1 MKGVA
6 PKSVTLGEVYRAALP
21 FLALEMLVLVALM
34 FAPALGT
41 WLPDVLV
48 R

>member
-6 PKSVTLGEVYRAALP
+6 PKGVTLGEVYRAALP
-21 FLALEMLVLVALM
+21 FLGLELLVLVALIA
-34 FAPALGT
+34 APALGT
-41 WLPDVLV
+41 WLPNVLV